1 MEDFIIKNS
10 VLIFFVLLFAL
21 ILLYISKKIGKRTEY
36 CNVIESSRFGSG
48 AGENDNIKEFLNI
61 DDLIRLKYL
70 KGKIDLN
77 NTMVDYDYKLKDF
90 YIKTAYN
97 CFCNSGFRNG
107 YVDNCALINCA
118 SYGVRALH
126 MQIFS
131 LDQTPILGVN
141 SMSTNDY
148 KESYNEISFKD
159 AMSTIDTV
167 YNDETFGT
175 KDIDDVVNSL
185 KEDPLFLILQLHY
198 GTNLNTSSKN
208 DATLNHLTPT
218 SNKKRFYNQIYNT
231 LVSQFGM
238 ERFASTELRR
248 IYPDFEDN
256 RQGYISNMKMKD
268 TKNKIFVFVI
278 VNGTDNYNDVKDSNL
293 NKIVSLYGDNDLN
306 HYRFNEINK
315 AEQSHI
321 VQKQR
326 NKQSLALCMPP
337 LASSYANYDFVQI
350 MKGGTQFIA
359 MNFQN
364 NDSNL
369 NFYNNFFVEQHNM
382 TYGGMET
389 SPYIKKPDH
398 MIDLP
403 LPIRVS

>member
-1 MEDFIIKNS
+1 MEKFIIKNS

-36 CNVIESSRFGSG
+36 CNVIESSRI
-48 AGENDNIKEFLNI
+48 AGENDNIKDFLNI

-175 KDIDDVVNSL
+175 KYIEDVVNSL

-198 GTNLNTSSKN
+198 GTNLNTSNKN

-218 SNKKRFYNQIYNT
+218 SNKKRFYNQIY
-231 LVSQFGM
+231 L
-238 ERFASTELRR
+238 
-248 IYPDFEDN
+248 
-256 RQGYISNMKMKD
+256 
-268 TKNKIFVFVI
+268 
-278 VNGTDNYNDVKDSNL
+278 
-293 NKIVSLYGDNDLN
+293 SL
-306 HYRFNEINK
+306 I
-315 AEQSHI
+315 HI
-321 VQKQR
+321 
-326 NKQSLALCMPP
+326 
-337 LASSYANYDFVQI
+337 
-350 MKGGTQFIA
+350 
-359 MNFQN
+359 
-364 NDSNL
+364 
-369 NFYNNFFVEQHNM
+369 
-382 TYGGMET
+382 
-389 SPYIKKPDH
+389 
-398 MIDLP
+398 
-403 LPIRVS
+403 

>member
-1 MEDFIIKNS
+1 METNITKYS

-21 ILLYISKKIGKRTEY
+21 ILLYISNKIGKRSEY
-36 CNVIESSRFGSG
+36 CNVINSSRYV
-48 AGENDNIKEFLNI
+48 GENDNIKEFLNI
-61 DDLIRLKYL
+61 DDLIRFKYL
-70 KGKIDLN
+70 KGKIELN
-77 NTMVDYDYKLKDF
+77 NTMVDYDYKLKDY

-97 CFCNSGFRNG
+97 CFCNSGFRN
-107 YVDNCALINCA
+107 DNCALINCA

-159 AMSTIDTV
+159 AISTIDTV
-167 YNDETFGT
+167 YKDDAFGT
-175 KDIDDVVNSL
+175 ENDVENSL
-185 KEDPLFLILQLHY
+185 REDPLFLILQLHY
-198 GTNLNTSSKN
+198 GTNLKMSGNN

-248 IYPDFEDN
+248 IHADFESN
-256 RQGYISNMKMKD
+256 RQGYVSNMNMKD
-268 TKNKIFVFVI
+268 TKNKIFIFVI
-278 VNGTDNYNDVKDSNL
+278 VNGDDTYEDVKNSNL
-293 NKIVSLYGDNDLN
+293 NKIVSLYGKNDFQ
-306 HYRFNEINK
+306 HFRFNELSK
-315 AEQSHI
+315 ADQSHI
-321 VQKQR
+321 VQKQK
-326 NKQSLALCMPP
+326 NKQSLSLCMPT
-337 LASSYANYDFVQI
+337 LTSNFANYDFVQV
-350 MKGGTQFIA
+350 MKGGAQFVA

-369 NFYNNFFVEQHNM
+369 YLYNKFFVEQHNM
-382 TYGGMET
+382 TGGGMET

-403 LPIRVS
+403 LTIRV